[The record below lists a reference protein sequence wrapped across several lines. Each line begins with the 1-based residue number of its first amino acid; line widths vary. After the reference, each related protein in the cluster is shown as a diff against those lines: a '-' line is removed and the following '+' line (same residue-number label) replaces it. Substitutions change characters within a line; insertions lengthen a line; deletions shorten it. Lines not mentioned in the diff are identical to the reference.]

1 MMKHPHKIE
10 FHINTPWVD
19 KVDRNRIE
27 RAIVTTLQL
36 QSEQIEGL
44 EACSLSFVVVGDEE
58 MTRMHESYR
67 AEAGTT
73 DVLTFPSHEDDLP
86 EEMQGYLGDII
97 ACYPQAARQGH
108 AEGHE
113 PQDELDLLAVHG
125 TLHLLG
131 YDDETAQ
138 EKVRMWQE
146 QRAAMEQLELGHVA
160 PR

>member
-1 MMKHPHKIE
+1 MMKHLQQIE
-10 FHINTPWVD
+10 FHINPPWAD
-19 KVDRNRIE
+19 KVDLDRIE

-36 QSEQIEGL
+36 QSEQIEGV
-44 EACSLSFVVVGDEE
+44 EACSLSFVVVGDKE

-73 DVLTFPSHEDDLP
+73 DVLTFPSDEDDLP

-97 ACYPQAARQGH
+97 VCYPQAARQGH
-108 AEGHE
+108 GEGHT

-131 YDDETAQ
+131 YDDETAE
-138 EKVRMWQE
+138 EKVRMWQQ
-146 QRAAMEQLELGHVA
+146 QRAAMELLGLGQVA
-160 PR
+160 P

>member
-1 MMKHPHKIE
+1 MIKHLHEIE
-10 FHINTPWVD
+10 LHIHDPWVG
-19 KVDRNRIE
+19 KVDVNRIKE
-27 RAIVTTLQL
+27 AIVTTLQL
-36 QSEQIEGL
+36 QSQQIDHL

-73 DVLTFPSHEDDLP
+73 DVLTFPYDEDDVR

-97 ACYPQAARQGH
+97 VCYPQAARQGR
-108 AEGHE
+108 AEGHQ

-131 YDDETAQ
+131 YDDETPQ
-138 EKVRMWQE
+138 EKVRMWKE
-146 QRAAMEQLELGHVA
+146 QQLVMQRLGLAEVA
-160 PR
+160 PH

>member
-1 MMKHPHKIE
+1 MIKHLHQIE
-10 FHINTPWVD
+10 FHIDPSWAD
-19 KVDRNRIE
+19 HIDLNRIE

-44 EACSLSFVVVGDEE
+44 EACSLSLVVVGDEE

-73 DVLTFPSHEDDLP
+73 DVLTFPSDADDLP

-97 ACYPQAARQGH
+97 VCYPQAARQ
-108 AEGHE
+108 AYPEGHM

-131 YDDETAQ
+131 YDDESPE

-146 QRAAMEQLELGHVA
+146 QRVAMQQLGLGQVA
-160 PR
+160 P

>member
-1 MMKHPHKIE
+1 MRTHLHKIE
-10 FHINTPWVD
+10 FHIDTAWTD
-19 KVDRNRIE
+19 KIDLSRLE
-27 RAIVTTLQL
+27 QAIVITLQV

-67 AEAGTT
+67 AEGGTT
-73 DVLTFPSHEDDLP
+73 DVLTFPYDQDHLP

-97 ACYPQAARQGH
+97 VCYPQAARQGE
-108 AEGHE
+108 AEGHTA
-113 PQDELDLLAVHG
+113 QDELDLLAVHG

-131 YDDETAQ
+131 YDDETAE
-138 EKVRMWQE
+138 EKVRMWRE
-146 QRAAMEQLELGHVA
+146 QRTIMEQLGLSQVA